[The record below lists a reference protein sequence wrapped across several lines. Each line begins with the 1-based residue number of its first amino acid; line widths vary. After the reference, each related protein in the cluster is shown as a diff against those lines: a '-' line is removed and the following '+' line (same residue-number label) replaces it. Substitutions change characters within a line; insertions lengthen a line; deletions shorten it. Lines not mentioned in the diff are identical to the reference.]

1 MVTYIRPSTIESK
14 PFRSRYMVEISIVRP
29 PAALRTVGF
38 SPIGDRT
45 MRTPNPTLKIA
56 ITQIKA
62 AMKVTI
68 AGRFAAVVEV
78 ILPP

>member
-1 MVTYIRPSTIESK
+1 
-14 PFRSRYMVEISIVRP
+14 MVEISIVRP

-45 MRTPNPTLKIA
+45 ISTPNPTLKIA

>member
-1 MVTYIRPSTIESK
+1 
-14 PFRSRYMVEISIVRP
+14 MVEISIVSP
-29 PAALRTVGF
+29 PAAVRTVGL

-45 MRTPNPTLKIA
+45 IRTPNPTLKIA
-56 ITQIKA
+56 MNQMMA
-62 AMKVTI
+62 AKKVTI

>member
-1 MVTYIRPSTIESK
+1 
-14 PFRSRYMVEISIVRP
+14 
-29 PAALRTVGF
+29 L

-45 MRTPNPTLKIA
+45 IRTPNPTLKIA
-56 ITQIKA
+56 MNQMMA
-62 AMKVTI
+62 AKKVTI